1 LCGVLL
7 ANPLSES
14 PTFHSKVVATIPAKS
29 KALSFISRY
38 YFPSIKIFNAFQ
50 QAYWASPSDG
60 VSVIGRPSSTT
71 SAAEAW
77 MPRPV
82 WEWGS
87 LKLILEENVEVSNV
101 RLDEFYG
108 DRHERPGADEPL

>member
-1 LCGVLL
+1 MCGVLV

-14 PTFHSKVVATIPAKS
+14 PAFHSKVVATIPAKR

-60 VSVIGRPSSTT
+60 VSAIGRPSSTR
-71 SAAEAW
+71 SAAGPW
-77 MPRPV
+77 MPCPV
-82 WEWGS
+82 WESGS
-87 LKLILEENVEVSNV
+87 LKSILEENVEVGNV
-101 RLDEFYG
+101 RLDAFYG